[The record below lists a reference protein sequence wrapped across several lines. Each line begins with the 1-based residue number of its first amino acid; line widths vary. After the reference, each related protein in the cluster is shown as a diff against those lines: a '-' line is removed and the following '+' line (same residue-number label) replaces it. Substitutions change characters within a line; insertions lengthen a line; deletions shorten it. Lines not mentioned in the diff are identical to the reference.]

1 MIEFQALMRAI
12 HRGAKDAAKSVEGET
27 IDFIRRF
34 FDEVPADEGPDD
46 RVPCDHCHAEEHS
59 APTLRPKTCAMQFPG
74 RSADGVETVTVKVP
88 LLALVPV
95 SSPRITEVKFSA
107 ELEISTD
114 HDDKLIVSFPQAKK
128 GNLLSSKSPVHTP
141 PKSGNAHIEITL
153 TGHEPPDGLK
163 KLIEGYERALRSQIP
178 G

>member
-12 HRGAKDAAKSVEGET
+12 HHGAKDAAKAVEGET

-34 FDEVPADEGPDD
+34 FDEVPNESYVHDD
-46 RVPCDHCHAEEHS
+46 QTPPA
-59 APTLRPKTCAMQFPG
+59 LRPKTCAMQFPG
-74 RSADGVETVTVKVP
+74 RSAEGVETVTVKVP
-88 LLALVPV
+88 LLALVPI

-107 ELEISTD
+107 DLEISTD
-114 HDDKLIVSFPQAKK
+114 KDDKLMVSFPSPKK
-128 GNLLSSKSPVHTP
+128 NSLLTAKSPANTTP
-141 PKSGNAHIEITL
+141 KQGNAQVEITL
-153 TGHEPPDGLK
+153 TGHEPPEGLK